1 MFYNDS
7 CYLKYKQRFL
17 HTFFISLMYNCRK
30 LKRSLLFLFM
40 RQINEENLNDTGVVL
55 STVNPSEMGKM
66 FSYNGINVRM
76 RKMNGYILVCLTD
89 FARLFPDKNLSTII
103 NSKEMTDYVN
113 RLSEIKNF
121 ISTDLLQ
128 IIKGGNVSQQGTW
141 AHQKIALRV
150 AQKLSTDFAIW
161 VDDKIEE
168 FLTTGNTSISSR
180 LPNFNNPAEAAR
192 AWADEYERNQ
202 ALTLENKEAK
212 LQLELKTEQLDESK
226 EWYSIKRWS
235 KENGVNWRKVSWRKM
250 KVISYELGYEV
261 KKIFDANYGQV
272 NIYNVN
278 VFKAYFNKCE

>member
-30 LKRSLLFLFM
+30 LKRSLLLFFLFM
-40 RQINEENLNDTGVVL
+40 RQFNEENLNDTGVVL
-55 STVNPSEMGKM
+55 STANPSEMGKM

-168 FLTTGNTSISSR
+168 FLTTGNILYHQDFQTSTI
-180 LPNFNNPAEAAR
+180 LP
-192 AWADEYERNQ
+192 
-202 ALTLENKEAK
+202 K
-212 LQLELKTEQLDESK
+212 LLGLGLMSMKG
-226 EWYSIKRWS
+226 IKH
-235 KENGVNWRKVSWRKM
+235 
-250 KVISYELGYEV
+250 
-261 KKIFDANYGQV
+261 
-272 NIYNVN
+272 
-278 VFKAYFNKCE
+278 

>member
-1 MFYNDS
+1 
-7 CYLKYKQRFL
+7 
-17 HTFFISLMYNCRK
+17 MYH
-30 LKRSLLFLFM
+30 
-40 RQINEENLNDTGVVL
+40 
-55 STVNPSEMGKM
+55 
-66 FSYNGINVRM
+66 
-76 RKMNGYILVCLTD
+76 
-89 FARLFPDKNLSTII
+89 
-103 NSKEMTDYVN
+103 SKEHGH
-113 RLSEIKNF
+113 IK
-121 ISTDLLQ
+121 
-128 IIKGGNVSQQGTW
+128 
-141 AHQKIALRV
+141 KIALRV

-202 ALTLENKEAK
+202 ALKPQPN
-212 LQLELKTEQLDESK
+212 ESN

-235 KENGVNWRKVSWRKM
+235 KENGVNWRNISWRKM

>member
-7 CYLKYKQRFL
+7 CRLKYKQRFL

-40 RQINEENLNDTGVVL
+40 RQINEENSNDTGVVL

-103 NSKEMTDYVN
+103 NSKEMTD
-113 RLSEIKNF
+113 
-121 ISTDLLQ
+121 LLQ

-141 AHQKIALRV
+141 AHQKTALRV
-150 AQKLSTDFAIW
+150 AQKLSTDFAIR
-161 VDDKIEE
+161 VDDKTEE
-168 FLTTGNTSISSR
+168 LLTTGNTSISSR

-202 ALTLENKEAK
+202 ALKPQPN
-212 LQLELKTEQLDESK
+212 ESN
-226 EWYSIKRWS
+226 E
-235 KENGVNWRKVSWRKM
+235 
-250 KVISYELGYEV
+250 
-261 KKIFDANYGQV
+261 
-272 NIYNVN
+272 
-278 VFKAYFNKCE
+278 

>member
-103 NSKEMTDYVN
+103 NSKEITDYVN

-168 FLTTGNTSISSR
+168 LLTTGNTSISSR

-202 ALTLENKEAK
+202 VLTLENKEAK

-235 KENGVNWRKVSWRKM
+235 KENGVNWRNISWRKM

>member
-1 MFYNDS
+1 
-7 CYLKYKQRFL
+7 
-17 HTFFISLMYNCRK
+17 MYNCHK

-66 FSYNGINVRM
+66 FSYNGIHVRM
-76 RKMNGYILVCLTD
+76 RKMNGYILVYLTD

-168 FLTTGNTSISSR
+168 LLTTGNTSISSR

-202 ALTLENKEAK
+202 VLTLENKEAK

-235 KENGVNWRKVSWRKM
+235 KENGVNWRNISWRKM

>member
-168 FLTTGNTSISSR
+168 LLTTGNTSISSR

-202 ALTLENKEAK
+202 VLTLENKEAK

>member
-1 MFYNDS
+1 
-7 CYLKYKQRFL
+7 
-17 HTFFISLMYNCRK
+17 
-30 LKRSLLFLFM
+30 M

-168 FLTTGNTSISSR
+168 LLTTGNTSISSR

-202 ALTLENKEAK
+202 ALKPQPN
-212 LQLELKTEQLDESK
+212 ESN
-226 EWYSIKRWS
+226 EWYSIKRWA
-235 KENGVNWRKVSWRKM
+235 KENGVNWKKISRMKM
-250 KVISYELGYEV
+250 KAISCKLGYQI
-261 KKIFDANYGQV
+261 KKIFDDNHCQV
-272 NIYNVN
+272 NTYNVN
-278 VFKAYFNKCE
+278 VFKEYFNKCE

>member
-168 FLTTGNTSISSR
+168 LLTTGNTSISSR

-202 ALTLENKEAK
+202 VLTLENKEAK

-235 KENGVNWRKVSWRKM
+235 KENGVNWRNISWRKM

>member
-1 MFYNDS
+1 
-7 CYLKYKQRFL
+7 
-17 HTFFISLMYNCRK
+17 
-30 LKRSLLFLFM
+30 M

-168 FLTTGNTSISSR
+168 LLTTGNTSISSR

>member
-1 MFYNDS
+1 
-7 CYLKYKQRFL
+7 
-17 HTFFISLMYNCRK
+17 
-30 LKRSLLFLFM
+30 M
-40 RQINEENLNDTGVVL
+40 RQFNEENLNDTGVVL
-55 STVNPSEMGKM
+55 STANPSEMGKI

-113 RLSEIKNF
+113 RLSEIKKF

>member
-1 MFYNDS
+1 
-7 CYLKYKQRFL
+7 
-17 HTFFISLMYNCRK
+17 
-30 LKRSLLFLFM
+30 M

-168 FLTTGNTSISSR
+168 LLTTGNTSISSR

-202 ALTLENKEAK
+202 VLTLENKEAK
-212 LQLELKTEQLDESK
+212 LQLELKTE
-226 EWYSIKRWS
+226 
-235 KENGVNWRKVSWRKM
+235 NGVNWRNISWRKM
-250 KVISYELGYEV
+250 KVISYEPGYEV